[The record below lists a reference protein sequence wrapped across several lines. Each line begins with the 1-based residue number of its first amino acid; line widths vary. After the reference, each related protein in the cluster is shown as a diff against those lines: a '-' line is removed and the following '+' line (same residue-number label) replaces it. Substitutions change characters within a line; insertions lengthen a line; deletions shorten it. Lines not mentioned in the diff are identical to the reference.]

1 MVGVQVKLAEAQSG
15 PPTGKAFNLEVQG
28 DDFSKMISAVEKI
41 KKRIIP
47 FKEKHSV
54 IESNEEAR

>member
-28 DDFSKMISAVEKI
+28 DDFRKMIDAVEKI
-41 KKRIIP
+41 KKKNQRYSRP
-47 FKEKHSV
+47 SRPH
-54 IESNEEAR
+54 R